1 MNTEMV
7 RRETLSVG
15 TRLVLLGVMALV
27 LLLVSLLIYPLVG
40 DRTQNA
46 EKAVASIAAPWG
58 RAQTIGGPMLVVPY
72 AVSAEN
78 GKTVRQAMAFMPDS
92 LAIEAEVD
100 PEVRARGIY
109 KALLYR
115 AEATVSGGFSGINA
129 SQFPAEATVIYW
141 EEASLQYGVSDL
153 VGLKSFVQC
162 DAGRETLTLDK
173 VTNKT
178 PEMLSFPAALT
189 RHIDSSLARQG
200 FPFRL
205 RVSLNGNETISFC
218 PMGRTTDVAVRLR
231 WGSPSFVGRF
241 LPDAREVSDTI
252 TTARWRVLS
261 INHQIPAFFSF
272 NEEKGSSDDDYRYN
286 YSAWPYESE
295 TSSGTFAVKLLQPV
309 SHYKQVDRAVK
320 YAILLIVF
328 TFLTIFF
335 CDYFAK
341 KNIPLF
347 AFLLVGVAVLLFY
360 TLLLS
365 LSELIGFGGAYV
377 LSGIAVVGLATAY
390 LYGFLRDRAY
400 TLIGGGVM
408 VLLYGMM
415 YLLLTLENLPLL
427 VGSIFLFIMLAV
439 IMRLSLKM
447 RW

>member
-1 MNTEMV
+1 MNTGSI
-7 RRETLSVG
+7 RRESLSVG
-15 TRLVLLGVMALV
+15 MRLLLLGVMALV
-27 LLLVSLLIYPLVG
+27 LLLVSLLIYPLVTE
-40 DRTQNA
+40 RTENA

-58 RAQTIGGPMLVVPY
+58 KAQTIGGPMLVVPY
-72 AVSAEN
+72 AVSGE
-78 GKTVRQAMAFMPDS
+78 KDKLIRQEMVFMPDS
-92 LAIEAEVD
+92 LVIDATVT

-109 KALLYR
+109 EALLYR
-115 AEATVSGGFSGINA
+115 AEATASGNFSGVQP
-129 SQFPAEATVIYW
+129 SQFPSETKVIYW
-141 EEASLQYGVSDL
+141 EEAALRYGVSDV

-162 DAGRETLTLDK
+162 DMGGETITLDQ
-173 VTNKT
+173 VTSKT
-178 PEMLSFPAALT
+178 PHQLPFSAALT
-189 RHIDSSLARQG
+189 GPISPAMAQQG
-200 FPFRL
+200 FPFRMS
-205 RVSLNGNETISFC
+205 VALNGNETVSFC
-218 PMGRTTDVAVRLR
+218 PMGRATDVAMRLH
-231 WGSPSFVGRF
+231 WGTPSFVGRF
-241 LPDAREVSDTI
+241 LPDTREVSDSL
-252 TTARWRVLS
+252 TTASWRVLS
-261 INHQIPAFFSF
+261 INHQIPTSFSSG
-272 NEEKGSSDDDYRYN
+272 ERDDSDDRYYYEYSRDSYDSEYSSD
-286 YSAWPYESE
+286 E
-295 TSSGTFAVKLLQPV
+295 FAVKLLQPV

-365 LSELIGFGGAYV
+365 ISELIGFGWAYV
-377 LSGIAVVGLATAY
+377 ISGIAVVGLATVY
-390 LYGFLRDRAY
+390 LYGFLRDWTY

-427 VGSIFLFIMLAV
+427 VGSIFLFVVLAV
-439 IMRLSLKM
+439 VMRLSLKM

>member
-1 MNTEMV
+1 MGM
-7 RRETLSVG
+7 
-15 TRLVLLGVMALV
+15 RLVLLGVMALV
-27 LLLVSLLIYPLVG
+27 LLLVSLLIYPLVS
-40 DRTQNA
+40 DRTDNA
-46 EKAVASIAAPWG
+46 RRAVESIAAPWG
-58 RAQTIGGPMLVVPY
+58 RAQTISGPMVVVPY
-72 AVSAEN
+72 ALGTED
-78 GKTVRQAMAFMPDS
+78 GRIVRKSMAFMPDS

-100 PEVRARGIY
+100 PEERSRGIY

-115 AEATVSGGFSGINA
+115 AEATVGGSFKGLQA
-129 SQFPAEATVIYW
+129 AQFPTDAKKIYW
-141 EEASLQYGVSDL
+141 GEASLQYGVSDL

-162 DAGRETLTLDK
+162 DAGSATLMLDK

-178 PEMLSFPAALT
+178 PEMLPFPAALT
-189 RHIDSSLARQG
+189 SSIDSSIVKQG

-205 RVSLNGNETISFC
+205 RVALNGNETISFC
-218 PMGRTTDVAVRLR
+218 PMGRTTDVSMRLR
-231 WGSPSFVGRF
+231 WGTPSFVGRF
-241 LPDAREVSDTI
+241 LPDTREVGDTL
-252 TTARWRVLS
+252 TTASWRVLS
-261 INHQIPAFFSF
+261 INHQIPASFSF
-272 NEEKGSSDDDYRYN
+272 DEEKRSSDDNYRYE
-286 YSAWPYESE
+286 YGRYEYDSE
-295 TSSGTFAVKLLQPV
+295 VASGEFAVKLLQPV

-365 LSELIGFGGAYV
+365 LLELMSFGWAYI
-377 LSGIAVVGLATAY
+377 LSGLAVVGLATAY
-390 LYGFLRDRAY
+390 LYGFLRDRTF

-408 VLLYGMM
+408 LLLYGMM

-427 VGSIFLFIMLAV
+427 VGSIFLFIVLAV
-439 IMRLSLKM
+439 VMRLSLKM